1 VSVSVSVSELI
12 THKSRYFV
20 LHNNNSG
27 KTQNQGSLCVCVCVS
42 RPIEGRS
49 GTAIYSHEVELGR
62 VLMDSVAR
70 MLGASQDQVKV
81 RDIGHVS
88 CVLT

>member
-1 VSVSVSVSELI
+1 MSWLRTRAATSSSI
-12 THKSRYFV
+12 IIIMARHKTKAV
-20 LHNNNSG
+20 WVWVG
-27 KTQNQGSLCVCVCVS
+27 VP

-49 GTAIYSHEVELGR
+49 GSALYRAMTWMDR

-81 RDIGHVS
+81 RDRYRP
-88 CVLT
+88 CVVCVDLTLQL

>member
-1 VSVSVSVSELI
+1 MSVSVSVSELI

-27 KTQNQGSLCVCVCVS
+27 KTQNQGSLCVCVS

-49 GTAIYSHEVELGR
+49 GSALYRAMTWMDR
-62 VLMDSVAR
+62 VLMDCVAR
-70 MLGASQDQVKV
+70 MLGASHDQV
-81 RDIGHVS
+81 
-88 CVLT
+88 